1 VSSNTYEL
9 GQETLLNWTVHG
21 IRTWDQPGTWFIYR
35 NGSEV
40 ATGVW
45 DTVFIQRLT
54 TLADVGKYNFTFM
67 VVDMSG
73 NPGTN
78 TIWITVRDWTSP
90 TISSPIDVEFTEGE
104 TGQLIS
110 WTGSDLDPSWYN
122 VTKDGVVIFEGAWTG
137 QAIEVDVSA
146 NTPGT
151 YIYIL
156 TIVDSSGNTNS
167 DSVTVTITAG
177 STSTTTTTTT
187 TTTNTTDVPTG
198 DGGVMVIAIAIG
210 AVVVIAVIFVMFVL
224 PKMKK

>member
-1 VSSNTYEL
+1 
-9 GQETLLNWTVHG
+9 
-21 IRTWDQPGTWFIYR
+21 
-35 NGSEV
+35 
-40 ATGVW
+40 
-45 DTVFIQRLT
+45 
-54 TLADVGKYNFTFM
+54 
-67 VVDMSG
+67 
-73 NPGTN
+73 
-78 TIWITVRDWTSP
+78 IWITVRDWTSP